1 VDQFPTMGMPNT
13 GDTAWMLASS
23 ALVLLMT
30 PGLAFF
36 YGGMVRVKSV
46 LNMLMMSISAMGVV
60 TVLWVLYGY
69 SLAFGD
75 DVGNIA
81 GKPTEYWGLK
91 GLIGVNAGAADP
103 STQTAAV
110 QIPLAGTVPHVVY
123 VAFQLMFAIITV
135 ALISG
140 AVADRLKFGSWML
153 FAGLWATFVYFP
165 VAHWVFAFDRVTAAH
180 GGWIANKLHAI
191 DFAGGTAVHIN
202 SGTAGLVLAIT
213 LGKRKGWPALAGR
226 PHNLP
231 FVMLGAGLLWF
242 GWYGFNAGSATSANG
257 AAGSTFMTTTVA
269 TAAAMLGWL
278 LTERIRDGHATS
290 LGAASGIVAGLVAIT
305 PSCSSVNAV
314 GALVIGVV
322 AGIVCALAVGLKYRF
337 GFDDSLD
344 VVGVHLTGGLV
355 GTLLVGLL
363 AAPQTTAIAGVA
375 GVSPGLF
382 YGGGFEQLERQAI
395 GAFSVLAYSAVGT
408 AILALVLKHTI
419 GLRLN
424 AEDEA
429 SGIDQAQHA
438 ESGYDFAVVSASVGS
453 VARHSLEESGNEAHH
468 RDREAVHARGR
479 EDQPGAGRS
488 LGDDGDRS
496 PGLWAAEGSHRGLP
510 GG

>member
-1 VDQFPTMGMPNT
+1 VDQFPTMGVPDT

-46 LNMLMMSISAMGVV
+46 LNMIMMSIIAMGVV

-81 GKPTEYWGLK
+81 GNPTQYWGLK
-91 GLIGVNAGAADP
+91 GLIGVNGAAASG
-103 STQTAAV
+103 STPATNIA
-110 QIPLAGTVPHVVY
+110 LAGTLPQTVF

-140 AVADRLKFGSWML
+140 AVSDRLRFSSWTI
-153 FAGLWATFVYFP
+153 FAALWATVVYFP
-165 VAHWVFAFDRVTAAH
+165 VAHWVFCADGVTGAH
-180 GGWIANKLHAI
+180 GGWINNKLHAI

-202 SGTAGLVLAIT
+202 AGTAGLVLAIV
-213 LGKRKGWPALAGR
+213 LGKRKGWPANRAR
-226 PHNLP
+226 PHNVP

-257 AAGSTFMTTTVA
+257 AAGSTFITTTVA

-278 LTERIRDGHATS
+278 LTERIRDGHATT

-305 PSCSSVNAV
+305 PSCSSVNV
-314 GALVIGVV
+314 FGALIVGLV
-322 AGIVCALAVGLKYRF
+322 AGAVCALAVGLKFKF

-344 VVGVHLTGGLV
+344 VVGVHLVGGLI

-363 AAPQTTAIAGVA
+363 AAPQAFAIAGGGGHTSA
-375 GVSPGLF
+375 GLF
-382 YGGGFEQLERQAI
+382 YGGGFAQLIRQTI
-395 GAFSVLAYSAVGT
+395 GASSVLAFSGIGT
-408 AILALVLKHTI
+408 LVIALLLKYTI

-429 SGIDQAQHA
+429 TGIDEAEHA
-438 ESGYDFAVVSASVGS
+438 ESGYEFAVVGTSAV
-453 VARHSLEESGNEAHH
+453 VVHSAEEGIRNEADY
-468 RDREAVHARGR
+468 RDREAVHARGHQS
-479 EDQPGAGRS
+479 QP
-488 LGDDGDRS
+488 
-496 PGLWAAEGSHRGLP
+496 
-510 GG
+510 

>member
-1 VDQFPTMGMPNT
+1 MGVPNT
-13 GDTAWMLASS
+13 GDTAWMLASA

-36 YGGMVRVKSV
+36 YGGMVRAKSV
-46 LNMLMMSISAMGVV
+46 LNMIMMSISAMGVV

-75 DVGNIA
+75 DVGSIA
-81 GKPTEYWGLK
+81 GNPTQYWGLK
-91 GLIGVNAGAADP
+91 GLIGVNAVAADP
-103 STQTAAV
+103 AGQSAAV
-110 QIPLAGTVPHVVY
+110 EIPLAGTVPQTVF

-153 FAGLWATFVYFP
+153 FAALWATFVYFP
-165 VAHWVFAFDRVTAAH
+165 VAHWVFAFDKVTAAH

-202 SGTAGLVLAIT
+202 AGTAGLVLAII
-213 LGKRKGWPALAGR
+213 LGKRRGWPAMPMR

-231 FVMLGAGLLWF
+231 LVMLGAGLLWF
-242 GWYGFNAGSATSANG
+242 GWYGFNAGSALSANG
-257 AAGSTFMTTTVA
+257 AAGSTFITTTVA

-305 PSCSSVNAV
+305 PSCSSVNVV
-314 GALVIGVV
+314 GALVIGAAAGV
-322 AGIVCALAVGLKYRF
+322 ACALAVGLKYRF

-344 VVGVHLTGGLV
+344 VVGVHLIGGLV

-363 AAPQTTAIAGVA
+363 AAPETVAIAGVA
-375 GVSPGLF
+375 GVSPGLL
-382 YGGGFEQLERQAI
+382 YGGGFDQLWRQTI
-395 GAFSVLAYSAVGT
+395 GAGGVLVYSAIGT
-408 AILALVLKHTI
+408 AILALIVKYTI
-419 GLRLN
+419 GLRLG
-424 AEDEA
+424 AEDET
-429 SGIDQAQHA
+429 SGIDEAQHA
-438 ESGYDFAVVSASVGS
+438 EGGYDFAVVGSSV
-453 VARHSLEESGNEAHH
+453 LAHH
-468 RDREAVHARGR
+468 DLADGAEGHHDEADYRDRQAVHAGR
-479 EDQPGAGRS
+479 HQGQPGGGGTT
-488 LGDDGDRS
+488 GDDGQRS
-496 PGLWAAEGSHRGLP
+496 PGLRTAERSH
-510 GG
+510 